1 MNTFIDAMV
10 MIGFTFI
17 VIVVLAVVT
26 ILVGEHLD
34 D

>member
-1 MNTFIDAMV
+1 MV
-10 MIGFTFI
+10 EAIALFGYTI
-17 VIVVLAVVT
+17 IALVVLAVVT

>member
-1 MNTFIDAMV
+1 MIEALTLIGYTFIAL
-10 MIGFTFI
+10 
-17 VIVVLAVVT
+17 VVLAIIT

>member
-1 MNTFIDAMV
+1 
-10 MIGFTFI
+10 MIEALTMLGYTFI
-17 VIVVLAVVT
+17 VIVALAVIT

>member
-1 MNTFIDAMV
+1 
-10 MIGFTFI
+10 MIEALIMLGYTFI
-17 VIVVLAVVT
+17 VLVVLAVVT